1 MNVHLD
7 INTKNLMGMR
17 ALKMRVEDLTTNWK
31 QWLKWINT
39 KKKTLEVAE
48 ELNVD
53 YSAVV

>member
-39 KKKTLEVAE
+39 KKTLEVAE